1 MASSRKSKRSNSA
14 GDVAA
19 HVATRLGAVVKAGDR
34 LLLGLSGGI
43 DSIVL
48 LDVLA
53 RLRKRRPFELRA
65 LHVNHQL
72 SPNAARWA
80 RFCRS
85 ACRARQVECR
95 VVKVHVARGNS
106 VERAAREVRYAA
118 LLSARADYIVLAH
131 NADDQA
137 ETVLLQLLRGTGV
150 KGLAA
155 MPFLRTHK
163 DSRRMTSSSLSEPRH
178 ASRLISQPSIIR
190 PLLAVSRVQI
200 AGYAQRR
207 KLAWIEDESNDDT
220 TYQRNWLRQDVLPLI
235 ATRVPAYRATLT
247 RAANHFAEAD
257 ALLDDLGR
265 IDAGETLTSGTIRLD
280 RLQSL
285 SEARA
290 KNVLRLMIA
299 TQGWPMPQAE
309 RLQEALRQALTARAD
324 ANLRV
329 ELGGCELRRHRDL
342 LYLLPTRVD
351 LAGPSVVTWRGE
363 PQLIVPGLGGVLRM
377 TPRRGNGIRV
387 GPLRSEVV
395 TIRARTGGERLQCE
409 PGRIRRTVKNLLQ
422 EADIPAWERARL
434 PFIYCGNTLVCIP
447 GLGVHH
453 LFQPSAEEAAIFPSW
468 QVF

>member
-1 MASSRKSKRSNSA
+1 MASSRKSKRNNSA
-14 GDVAA
+14 DDVAA
-19 HVATRLGAVVKAGDR
+19 HVAARLGSVVKAGDR
-34 LLLGLSGGI
+34 LLLGLSGGV
-43 DSIVL
+43 DSVVL

-53 RLRKRRPFELRA
+53 RLRKRRRFELRA

-85 ACRARQVECR
+85 ACRERQVECR

-106 VERAAREVRYAA
+106 VERAAREARYAA
-118 LLSARADYIVLAH
+118 LLAARADYIVLAH

-155 MPFLRTHK
+155 MPFLRTPEH
-163 DSRRMTSSSLSEPRH
+163 SRRIMSGNLAKRRH
-178 ASRLISQPSIIR
+178 ASPLSSHPLIIR
-190 PLLAVSRVQI
+190 PLLTVSRAHI

-207 KLAWIEDESNDDT
+207 KLAWIEDESNEDR

-265 IDAGETLTSGTIRLD
+265 VDAGESLFSGTISVD

-290 KNVLRLMIA
+290 KNVLRVMIA
-299 TQGWPMPQAE
+299 SQGWPMPQAD
-309 RLQEALRQALTARAD
+309 RLREAVRQALSARAD
-324 ANLRV
+324 AKVRV
-329 ELGGCELRRHRDL
+329 ELGGCELRRHREML
-342 LYLLPTRVD
+342 HLLPTRADPGVS
-351 LAGPSVVTWRGE
+351 SVITWRGE
-363 PQLIVPGLGGVLRM
+363 PELVLPSLGGVLSM
-377 TPRRGNGIRV
+377 TPRRGMGIRV
-387 GPLRSEVV
+387 EPLRSEVV
-395 TIRARTGGERLQCE
+395 TIRARAGGERLQCDADH
-409 PGRIRRTVKNLLQ
+409 PRRTVKNLLQ
-422 EADIPAWERARL
+422 EAGVPAWERARL

-453 LFQPSAEEAAIFPSW
+453 LYQASAEEAAISPTW